1 MISFQEQMTII
12 KIAQSVTG
20 ALSVIGSLTVI
31 YIILTGKN
39 KLSSAYRRI
48 VFGMSICDIV
58 GSFAF
63 SLSYI
68 PRAGHAVCDAQG
80 FFIHFGISSTPIYNL
95 SLSIYYVLT
104 VFFEKKED
112 WIRTRAEAFLHG
124 MPILWSL
131 GSAIYLVA
139 TKSINEN
146 GANCWIAAEPSK
158 CLYSPDIA
166 CERGANAIK
175 FRWIFGFYQTIIVFV
190 LIVGSMMMLV
200 YKVKRQE
207 RVMNERFSIKPIN
220 QRERS
225 SLRSTLR
232 STLSLKRQDSVRS
245 NTSASKREVTKQAF
259 IYVAAYFLP
268 FFFPLFFFVN
278 NFVTGKFNFTLMVL
292 VSLFMPLQGVFN
304 CMVFVRPK
312 IIALRKKDSNLSFFG
327 AFMKIIC
334 GNMDSRNLSTLSSK
348 TARSSGTKYGLSIST
363 HTRVKSVS
371 IKIPEEVHIEDDVE
385 EQSSK

>member
-207 RVMNERFSIKPIN
+207 RVMNERFSVKPIN
-220 QRERS
+220 QREGS

-232 STLSLKRQDSVRS
+232 RTFTFKRPEPTSLARSGSSLSTH
-245 NTSASKREVTKQAF
+245 KREVTKQAF

-268 FFFPLFFFVN
+268 FFFPLLFFVN

-312 IIALRKKDSNLSFFG
+312 IINMRKDDSDLTFFG

-334 GNMDSRNLSTLSSK
+334 GNTSSRYLSRFSY
-348 TARSSGTKYGLSIST
+348 RSGRGST
-363 HTRVKSVS
+363 TSLPTRQ
-371 IKIPEEVHIEDDVE
+371 IPSDFIDITEVNDEVTED
-385 EQSSK
+385 K